1 MFNLFASRFS
11 GKLLVLQCEVRVP
24 LEYASY
30 KSAYKY
36 VLVDKDNKSTWEYL
50 VEFSRYFYGNAN
62 RCLVVGA
69 EYARENRKLKGQLN
83 LPLIL
88 L

>member
-1 MFNLFASRFS
+1 
-11 GKLLVLQCEVRVP
+11 
-24 LEYASY
+24 
-30 KSAYKY
+30 
-36 VLVDKDNKSTWEYL
+36 VDKDNKSTWEYL